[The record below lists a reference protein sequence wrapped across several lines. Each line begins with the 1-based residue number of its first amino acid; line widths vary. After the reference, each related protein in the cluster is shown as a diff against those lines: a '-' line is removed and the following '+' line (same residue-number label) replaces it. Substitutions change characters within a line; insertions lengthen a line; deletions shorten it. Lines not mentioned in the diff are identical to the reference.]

1 MTGTGRLA
9 AACEPS
15 SFGTWVAECAG
26 WAVPCHVGSYFPDQ
40 GFNLRPLH
48 WKVDSFYFFSL
59 NLLFCVRIYLINH
72 VVVISGEQWRDSAI
86 HIRVSIL
93 PQTPLLSR
101 LAHNRWA
108 EFHVLYSRSLLVIHF
123 KCNRVYMTFPKS
135 LTIPFP
141 PAMVS
146 SFSKSVSLFCSVSKF
161 TRIIF

>member
-9 AACEPS
+9 VARGLS
-15 SFGTWVAECAG
+15 SFDTWVAECAG
-26 WAVPCHVGSYFPDQ
+26 SAALCHVGSYFPDQ
-40 GFNLRPLH
+40 GLNLHPLH

-86 HIRVSIL
+86 HIHVSIL

-101 LAHNRWA
+101 LAHNSWA
-108 EFHVLYSRSLLVIHF
+108 EFHVLCNRSLLVIHF
-123 KCNRVYMTFPKS
+123 KCSSVYMTFPKS

-141 PAMVS
+141 PAVVS
-146 SFSKSVSLFCSVSKF
+146 PFSKSVSLFLFCK
-161 TRIIF
+161 